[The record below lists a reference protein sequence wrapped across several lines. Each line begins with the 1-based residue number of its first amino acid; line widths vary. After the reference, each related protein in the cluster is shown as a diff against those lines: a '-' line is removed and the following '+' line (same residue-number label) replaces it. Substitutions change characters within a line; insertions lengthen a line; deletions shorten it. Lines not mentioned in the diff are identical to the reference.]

1 MKITGEMLI
10 GASAVRG
17 SDATLRA
24 FDPARNADLEPVF
37 GGGGAEE
44 VGARVRTGGSRV
56 RRLSASRRSKP
67 ARNSSKRS
75 PTTSSRSA
83 IR

>member
-17 SDATLRA
+17 TNATLRA
-24 FDPARNADLEPVF
+24 FDPARNADLEPSS
-37 GGGGAEE
+37 AAA
-44 VGARVRTGGSRV
+44 ARRKSRAPANSLKPPSTPTGTPRSKRARSFW
-56 RRLSASRRSKP
+56 RRLR
-67 ARNSSKRS
+67 
-75 PTTSSRSA
+75 TTSSRSA